1 MKLTL
6 EGSQPLPLPRA
17 QSATAT
23 FSGETVEM
31 TLFLLDDHQQ
41 MGSVRVP
48 MNVDTARILGLALQR
63 AALEADRA
71 NGRTQS

>member
-1 MKLTL
+1 MKVTL
-6 EGSQPLPLPRA
+6 EGVPPFPLPRV
-17 QSATAT
+17 QSATAQ

-41 MGSVRVP
+41 MASVSVP
-48 MNVDTARILGLALQR
+48 MSIATAQTLALALSR

-71 NGRTQS
+71 NGRG